1 MRHARVYIFLF
12 LLLLCVAAVAFVAMF
27 WYQQKERMAR
37 EDEEM
42 RFDRASVTGIKGR
55 VVTDDH
61 LLPIEPDY
69 VDLSSYADLLVAL
82 FQPSDRSPYEKRK
95 YPQLCELVIERKE
108 APPLTI
114 SVIMF
119 GMKGHV
125 YYANHSR
132 FCYSRGAP
140 IYPVN
145 KRKGNYISEAGCIC
159 ELIKA
164 LAKKDDARAQKIEHL
179 LRQSVGFEESPE

>member
-1 MRHARVYIFLF
+1 LF
-12 LLLLCVAAVAFVAMF
+12 LLLLGLGATTFVAVF
-27 WYQQKERMAR
+27 WYQQKERIAR

-55 VVTDDH
+55 VVTDDD
-61 LLPIEPDY
+61 LLPIVTDY

-82 FQPSDRSPYEKRK
+82 FQPSDRSPYEKTK
-95 YPQLCELVIERKE
+95 YPRLCELVSERKE
-108 APPLTI
+108 TPPLTI
-114 SVIMF
+114 SVNLF
-119 GMKGHV
+119 GMKGPV
-125 YYANHSR
+125 YYANHGR
-132 FCYSRGAP
+132 FLYGRDAP

-145 KRKGNYISEAGCIC
+145 KRTDKYISEAGCIT

-164 LAKKDDARAQKIEHL
+164 LAKKDNARAQKIEHL